1 MVSLQADETEEFYE
15 TLGRDHVDTDT
26 VADLKMTSCHYCV
39 TGSHGKC
46 LGYYNVALTVDWQ
59 LGIAIETELL
69 PCSCGINDV
78 DKHPK
83 LGLPDFERRERVS
96 GKIG

>member
-59 LGIAIETELL
+59 LGLQSKPNFCRARAASTM
-69 PCSCGINDV
+69 SINT
-78 DKHPK
+78 PN
-83 LGLPDFERRERVS
+83 
-96 GKIG
+96 